1 MLQLLFNLFTKQ
13 GTIVRKSIVLSLL
26 LLLVFPVL
34 NIISSLLNRSMGK
47 GKRLR
52 KQVNYGDGE
61 VRGNDDTNWQ
71 ETMSDYNSDFSM
83 PSDED
88 QVKKKSS
95 LLKQ

>member
-1 MLQLLFNLFTKQ
+1 
-13 GTIVRKSIVLSLL
+13 
-26 LLLVFPVL
+26 
-34 NIISSLLNRSMGK
+34 MGK

-88 QVKKKSS
+88 QVKTIIGKLDQSRFVKRGVFVS
-95 LLKQ
+95 LS